1 MIGRE
6 FQFFAPTEL
15 AQALELL
22 ARLGEEAR
30 PLAGGMTLVPLMTL
44 GLAQPEAIVS
54 LNHLKG
60 LDGVRD
66 GGDYLRIGAMTR
78 HAALERDPLVRA
90 HCPPLA
96 QAAASVG
103 DRQVRHRGTLGGS
116 LAHADPAADYPP
128 VMLVCGARMR
138 LRGAAGERVVAASDY
153 FTGLFSTELQVG
165 ELLIEIEVP
174 KIAPGRAHSYLRL
187 QRVEGSFPIVNVAAL
202 LAPDLSVACLALG
215 GVGST
220 AVMVDVAAQL
230 RGGVSRAALER
241 VGEAAYAAA
250 EAATDD
256 MNGSAE
262 YRRAMARLY
271 AQRAIRQALAGR
283 P

>member
-6 FQFFAPTEL
+6 FRFFAPTEL
-15 AQALELL
+15 QQALQLL
-22 ARLGEEAR
+22 AELGEDAR

-60 LDGVRD
+60 MDGVRD
-66 GGDYLRIGAMTR
+66 GGDCLRIGAMTR
-78 HAALERDPLVRA
+78 HATVERDPLVRL

-96 QAAASVG
+96 QAAACVG

-128 VMLVCGARMR
+128 VMLACGARMR
-138 LRGAAGERVVAASDY
+138 LRGVAGERVVAAGDY
-153 FTGLFSTELQVG
+153 FTGLFCTELQPG
-165 ELLIEIEVP
+165 ELLSEIEVP
-174 KIAPGRAHSYLRL
+174 KIPPDHAHSYLRL

-202 LAPDLSVACLALG
+202 LTPDLSVARLALG

-220 AVMVDVAAQL
+220 AVMVDVAPDLA
-230 RGGVSRAALER
+230 GGMKREALER
-241 VGEAAYAAA
+241 AGEKAYAAA
-250 EAATDD
+250 QAATDD
-256 MNGSAE
+256 MNGSAQ

-271 AQRAIRQALAGR
+271 AQRAIEQALAR
-283 P
+283 RS